1 MRKEFLSFPRSV
13 KLFLISQFLLA
24 GYYTWPFWFGF
35 ANQIITPSQF
45 GVYLATFYIIGL
57 AAEIPTGAFADSYGR
72 KLSGLI
78 GALCGVIMPLVIY
91 FSNSFSGFITGA
103 IIAGIGGAFTSG
115 SLESLVHDLPDVT
128 KDLYR
133 RIMLQ
138 ETFFWQ
144 SGLIIST
151 ALGGFMYTTKSSIP
165 FFAQAISFL
174 SAALIILQIPSDKV
188 AHSKGTITP
197 SYRQKLEEY
206 LKTNLQGFTH
216 LFKITAIRPLIVFG
230 TALNVLMWMSIE
242 YINEAAMIHYDLQ
255 PEIRGLLLSG
265 TKVIALIILNLF
277 VISNIKSDR
286 QKLIYLMFMTLT
298 VFLLFATGIK
308 SLFLLGFLGFN
319 LISSVNA
326 NFIKPMLHDHI
337 ESKWR
342 ATAISSYSFVG
353 NLAQAITAVIIGI
366 ALQNNGVIFVQ
377 RSLLII
383 FIVIALPALMRYLP
397 KVN

>member
-1 MRKEFLSFPRSV
+1 MRKEFLSFPRSA
-13 KLFLISQFLLA
+13 KLFLVSQFLLA

-35 ANQIITPSQF
+35 ASQIITPSQF
-45 GVYLATFYIIGL
+45 GVYLAIFYIVGL

-72 KLSGLI
+72 KLSGVI

-91 FSNSFSGFITGA
+91 FGDSFSGFIIGA
-103 IIAGIGGAFTSG
+103 VVAGIGGAFTSG
-115 SLESLVHDLPDVT
+115 SLESLVHDLPDMT

-144 SGLIIST
+144 GGLIIST
-151 ALGGFMYTTKSSIP
+151 GLGGFMYATRTSIP

-174 SAALIILQIPSDKV
+174 VAALIILQISSDKAIHV
-188 AHSKGTITP
+188 KERTKP
-197 SYRQKLEEY
+197 SYGQKLGKY
-206 LKTNLQGFTH
+206 LKTNQQGFTH
-216 LFKITAIRPLIVFG
+216 LFKITDIRPLIVFG
-230 TALNVLMWMSIE
+230 TALNVLMWMGIE

-277 VISNIKSDR
+277 IINNVKSDW
-286 QKLIYLMFMTLT
+286 QKLIYLMSMTLT
-298 VFLLFATGIK
+298 AFLLFATGIK

-326 NFIKPMLHDHI
+326 NFIRPMLHDHI

-342 ATAISSYSFVG
+342 ATAISSYSFVS
-353 NLAQAITAVIIGI
+353 NLAQAITAVIIGV
-366 ALQNNGVIFVQ
+366 ALQNNGVVFAQ
-377 RSLLII
+377 RLLLMI
-383 FIVIALPALMRYLP
+383 FILLALPAILRYLP
-397 KVN
+397 KVK